1 LVKEFVMRCGSAGY
15 ADTKTMAVTVKQLM
29 TPYPVV
35 VDAATP
41 VAQCARLMDDRDIGA
56 LGVMHEGQLV
66 GVLTDRDIVIRAV
79 ARDLDLASIAAG
91 ELATPEVVAVPP
103 DAPVEEAERR
113 MRERAVRRLFIV
125 ADDGRPLGILTVDDL
140 IALRDPFS
148 TVAQQIREWS
158 MVRSDLGYAGSD
170 D

>member
-1 LVKEFVMRCGSAGY
+1 
-15 ADTKTMAVTVKQLM
+15 MAVTVKQLM

-56 LGVMHEGQLV
+56 LGVMEDGRLV
-66 GVLTDRDIVIRAV
+66 GVLTDRDIVVRAV
-79 ARDLDLASIAAG
+79 ARDRDIATLSAG
-91 ELATPEVVAVPP
+91 ELATPEVVAVAS
-103 DAPVEEAERR
+103 DAPVEDAERR
-113 MRERAVRRLFIV
+113 MRDHAVRRLFIV
-125 ADDGRPLGILTVDDL
+125 ADDGRPLGILTLDDL
-140 IALRDPFS
+140 IALRDPLS

-158 MVRSDLGYAGSD
+158 MVRSDLGYAGGD

>member
-1 LVKEFVMRCGSAGY
+1 
-15 ADTKTMAVTVKQLM
+15 MAVTVKQLM

-56 LGVMHEGQLV
+56 LGVMREGQLV
-66 GVLTDRDIVIRAV
+66 GVLTDRDIVLRAV
-79 ARDLDLASIAAG
+79 ARELDLATLDAG
-91 ELATPEVVAVPP
+91 VLATPDVVSVSS
-103 DAPVEEAERR
+103 DASIEEAEQR
-113 MRERAVRRLFIV
+113 MRERAVRRLFVI
-125 ADDGRPLGILTVDDL
+125 ADDGRPLGILTLDDL

-148 TVAQQIREWS
+148 IAAQQIREWS
-158 MVRSDLGYAGSD
+158 MVRSDLGYAGGD

>member
-1 LVKEFVMRCGSAGY
+1 
-15 ADTKTMAVTVKQLM
+15 MAVTVKQLM

-35 VDAATP
+35 VDEATP

-56 LGVMHEGQLV
+56 LGVMREGRLV

-79 ARDLDLASIAAG
+79 ARDRDLSMISAGALAS
-91 ELATPEVVAVPP
+91 PDVVAVAS

-113 MRERAVRRLFIV
+113 MRDRGVRRLFV
-125 ADDGRPLGILTVDDL
+125 VGDDGRPLGILTLDDL
-140 IALRDPFS
+140 IVLRDPHS
-148 TVAQQIREWS
+148 IVAQQMREWG
-158 MVRSDLGYAGSD
+158 MARSDQGYTTGD

>member
-1 LVKEFVMRCGSAGY
+1 
-15 ADTKTMAVTVKQLM
+15 MAVTVKQLM

-56 LGVMHEGQLV
+56 LGVMREGQLV

-79 ARDLDLASIAAG
+79 ARELDLATIDAGRIA
-91 ELATPEVVAVPP
+91 TQDVVAVAS
-103 DAPVEEAERR
+103 DAPIEEAEQL
-113 MRERAVRRLFIV
+113 MRERAVRRLFVV
-125 ADDGRPLGILTVDDL
+125 ADDGRPLGILTLDDL
-140 IALRDPFS
+140 IALRDPS
-148 TVAQQIREWS
+148 SIAAQQIREWS
-158 MVRSDLGYAGSD
+158 MVRSDLGYAGGD

>member
-1 LVKEFVMRCGSAGY
+1 
-15 ADTKTMAVTVKQLM
+15 MAVTVKQLM

-56 LGVMHEGQLV
+56 LGVMHDGQLV
-66 GVLTDRDIVIRAV
+66 GVLTDRDIVIRGV
-79 ARDLDLASIAAG
+79 ARDSDLSTLAAG
-91 ELATPEVVAVPP
+91 ELATPQVIAVPS

-113 MRERAVRRLFIV
+113 MRDHAVRRLFIV
-125 ADDGRPLGILTVDDL
+125 ADDGRPLGILTLDDL

-148 TVAQQIREWS
+148 IVAQQMREYS
-158 MVRSDLGYAGSD
+158 LVRSDLGYAGGD

>member
-1 LVKEFVMRCGSAGY
+1 MDLIVE
-15 ADTKTMAVTVKQLM
+15 QLM

-41 VAQCARLMDDRDIGA
+41 VAQCARIMDDRDIGA
-56 LGVMHEGQLV
+56 LGVMHEGHVV

-79 ARDLDLASIAAG
+79 ARDRDPATIAAG
-91 ELATPEVVAVPP
+91 EIATPDVVTVPS
-103 DAPVEEAERR
+103 DAPLEEAERR
-113 MRERAVRRLFIV
+113 MRARAVRRLFII
-125 ADDGRPLGILTVDDL
+125 ADDGRPLGILTLDDML
-140 IALRDPFS
+140 ALRDPLS

-158 MVRSDLGYAGSD
+158 MLRSDLGYAGGD

>member
-1 LVKEFVMRCGSAGY
+1 MP
-15 ADTKTMAVTVKQLM
+15 VTVKQLM

-35 VDAATP
+35 VDTATP

-56 LGVMHEGQLV
+56 LGVMEEGQLV
-66 GVLTDRDIVIRAV
+66 GVLTDRDIVVRAI
-79 ARDLDLASIAAG
+79 AHHRDPLTLCAGDLASG
-91 ELATPEVVAVPP
+91 DVVAVSI

-140 IALRDPFS
+140 IALREPNS
-148 TVAQQIREWS
+148 IMARQIREWG
-158 MVRSDLGYAGSD
+158 MVRSDSGYSVDGY
-170 D
+170 

>member
-1 LVKEFVMRCGSAGY
+1 MS
-15 ADTKTMAVTVKQLM
+15 MTVKDLM

-56 LGVMHEGQLV
+56 LGVMEEGQLV
-66 GVLTDRDIVIRAV
+66 GVLTDRDIVIRAI
-79 ARDLDLASIAAG
+79 AHDRDPATLTAGDLASRD
-91 ELATPEVVAVPP
+91 VVAVSI

-125 ADDGRPLGILTVDDL
+125 AEDGRPLGILTVDDL
-140 IALRDPFS
+140 IALREPNS
-148 TVAQQIREWS
+148 IMAQQIREWG
-158 MVRSDLGYAGSD
+158 MVRSDSGYSGD
-170 D
+170 G

>member
-1 LVKEFVMRCGSAGY
+1 MAG
-15 ADTKTMAVTVKQLM
+15 TVKQLM

-56 LGVMHEGQLV
+56 LGVMREGQLV

-79 ARDLDLASIAAG
+79 ARELDLTTLDAG
-91 ELATPEVVAVPP
+91 VLATTDVVAVAA
-103 DAPVEEAERR
+103 DAPIEEAEQR
-113 MRERAVRRLFIV
+113 MRERAVRRLFV
-125 ADDGRPLGILTVDDL
+125 LADDGRPVGILTLDDL
-140 IALRDPFS
+140 IALRDPS
-148 TVAQQIREWS
+148 SIAAQQIREWS
-158 MVRSDLGYAGSD
+158 MVRSDLGYAGGD

>member
-1 LVKEFVMRCGSAGY
+1 
-15 ADTKTMAVTVKQLM
+15 MAVTVKQLM

-56 LGVMHEGQLV
+56 LGVMREGRLV
-66 GVLTDRDIVIRAV
+66 GVLTDRDIVVRAV
-79 ARDLDLASIAAG
+79 ASDRDLATLSAG
-91 ELATPEVVAVPP
+91 ELATPEVVAVAS
-103 DAPVEEAERR
+103 DAPVEDAERR
-113 MRERAVRRLFIV
+113 MRDHAVRRLFIV
-125 ADDGRPLGILTVDDL
+125 ADDGRPVGILTLDDL

-158 MVRSDLGYAGSD
+158 MVRSDLGYAGGD

>member
-1 LVKEFVMRCGSAGY
+1 
-15 ADTKTMAVTVKQLM
+15 MAVTVKQLM

-56 LGVMHEGQLV
+56 LGVMREGRLV
-66 GVLTDRDIVIRAV
+66 GVLTDRDIVVRAV
-79 ARDLDLASIAAG
+79 ARDRDLATLSAG
-91 ELATPEVVAVPP
+91 EIATPEVVTVES

-113 MRERAVRRLFIV
+113 MRAYAVRRLFIV
-125 ADDGRPLGILTVDDL
+125 ADDGRPLGILTLDDL
-140 IALRDPFS
+140 IALRDPLS
-148 TVAQQIREWS
+148 IVGQQIREWS
-158 MVRSDLGYAGSD
+158 MVRSDLGYAGGD